1 MRPRLVL
8 VAALAALLAVGTA
21 CAGGG
26 DEESAAPR
34 RDADDAATRADEGPG
49 CEHIVAREDRRFRR
63 PGQDLIYMV
72 DAVAEPAVCYD
83 KITFVFDP
91 GDGPDMPP
99 GYLVE
104 YREPPF
110 VEGINTTTEGF
121 DEAKAYLYV
130 EMQPTST
137 VDLRFAGS
145 GRRTYRGNLRLSLDK
160 KIEHTVIVEWLDK
173 VEDTTPENPADDRI
187 IWVIGLDEK
196 RPFTVDSANQ
206 PPRISVLVMK

>member
-8 VAALAALLAVGTA
+8 IGALACMLTVSAA

-26 DEESAAPR
+26 DGEAKPAR
-34 RDADDAATRADEGPG
+34 NNDAATRQADEGPG
-49 CEHIVAREDRRFRR
+49 CEHIVASEGRRFRR
-63 PGQDLIYMV
+63 PGTNLIYMV
-72 DAVAEPAVCYD
+72 DAVTEPHVCYD
-83 KITFVFDP
+83 EISFVFDP
-91 GDGPDMPP
+91 GDSPDLPP

-104 YREPPF
+104 YRKPPF

-137 VDLRFAGS
+137 TDLRFAGS
-145 GRRTYRGNLRLSLDK
+145 GRRTYRGNLRLGLDK
-160 KIEHTVIVEWLDK
+160 KIQHTVIVEWLDK
-173 VEDTTPENPADDRI
+173 VEDVTPEDPTDDKI

-206 PPRISVLVMK
+206 PPRISILVMR

>member
-1 MRPRLVL
+1 MRPRLAL
-8 VAALAALLAVGTA
+8 VGALACLLAVGAA

-26 DEESAAPR
+26 GDEAAPTR
-34 RDADDAATRADEGPG
+34 SNDAASRQDDQGPG
-49 CEHIVAREDRRFRR
+49 CRHIVASEGRRFRR
-63 PGQDLIYMV
+63 PGTNLIYMV
-72 DAVAEPAVCYD
+72 DAVTEPLVCYD
-83 KITFVFDP
+83 KISFIFDP
-91 GDGPDMPP
+91 GDSPDLPP
-99 GYLVE
+99 GYVVE

-121 DEAKAYLYV
+121 DEATAYLYV

-160 KIEHTVIVEWLDK
+160 AIQHTVIVEWLDK
-173 VEDTTPENPADDRI
+173 VEDLTPEDPTDDKI

-206 PPRISVLVMK
+206 PPRINILVMR

>member
-1 MRPRLVL
+1 MRPRLAL

-21 CAGGG
+21 CTGG
-26 DEESAAPR
+26 DESSAPKR
-34 RDADDAATRADEGPG
+34 NADTAATRADEGPG
-49 CEHIVAREDRRFRR
+49 CEHIVASDGRRFRR
-63 PGQDLIYMV
+63 PGTDLIYMV

-91 GDGPDMPP
+91 GDSPDMPP

-104 YREPPF
+104 YRKPPF

-173 VEDTTPENPADDRI
+173 VEDLTPEDPTDDKI

>member
-1 MRPRLVL
+1 MRPRLAFVG
-8 VAALAALLAVGTA
+8 ALACLMAVSAA
-21 CAGGG
+21 CTGGG
-26 DEESAAPR
+26 
-34 RDADDAATRADEGPG
+34 ADDATSSRADDTEARADEQGPG
-49 CEHIVAREDRRFRR
+49 CEHIVASGGRRFRR
-63 PGQDLIYMV
+63 PGTDLIYMV
-72 DAVAEPAVCYD
+72 DAVTEPSVCYD
-83 KITFVFDP
+83 KISFVFDP

-145 GRRTYRGNLRLSLDK
+145 GRRTYRGNLRLALDK
-160 KIEHTVIVEWLDK
+160 AIQHTVIVEWLDM
-173 VEDTTPENPADDRI
+173 VEDVTPEDPTDDRI

-206 PPRISVLVMK
+206 PPRINVLVLR

>member
-1 MRPRLVL
+1 MRPRL
-8 VAALAALLAVGTA
+8 ALAGALACLLVVGVA
-21 CAGGG
+21 CSGGG
-26 DEESAAPR
+26 S
-34 RDADDAATRADEGPG
+34 DDAASPSRDDRVAQDDEGPG
-49 CEHIVAREDRRFRR
+49 CEHIVASEERRFRR
-63 PGQDLIYMV
+63 PGTDLVYMV
-72 DAVAEPAVCYD
+72 DAVTEPLVCYD
-83 KITFVFDP
+83 KISFVFDA
-91 GDGPDMPP
+91 GDGPDLPP

-121 DEAKAYLYV
+121 DDAKAYLYV

-145 GRRTYRGNLRLSLDK
+145 GRRTYRGNLRLALDEA
-160 KIEHTVIVEWLDK
+160 IHHTVIVEWLDK
-173 VEDTTPENPADDRI
+173 VEDVTPEDPTDDKI

-206 PPRISVLVMK
+206 PPRINVLVMR